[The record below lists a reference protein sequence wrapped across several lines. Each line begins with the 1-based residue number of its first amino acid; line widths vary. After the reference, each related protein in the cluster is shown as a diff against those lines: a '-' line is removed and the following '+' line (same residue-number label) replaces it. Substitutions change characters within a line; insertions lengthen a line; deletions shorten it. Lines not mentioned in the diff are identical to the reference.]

1 MAQII
6 VKGLIGEED
15 LQKYDGTAT
24 TFTRANSTGGTSTLT
39 PVGAGSSGLKFAKVF
54 ASSVVTLSSNPAASG
69 VLRLATGDFFTWRNA
84 ANGADVTLSK
94 SGAVNGNLPA
104 DVLVAANFAANAFIA
119 NSTTSAASGV
129 VRLQSSD
136 SIGWRN
142 NANGADILLAKDT
155 SDRLTFNG
163 NTVQAPIYNSSGT
176 IQNIA
181 HIVQD
186 TVTLSGGTAT
196 VTLTGSAAFSSASSY
211 TCVAIDETGTNAIKV
226 TQTSGSSI
234 TFTGTGTDVIRYIC
248 IGT

>member
-6 VKGLIGEED
+6 VKGLISEED

-39 PVGAGSSGLKFAKVF
+39 PVGAGSSGLKFAKVL

-69 VLRLATGDFFTWRNA
+69 VLRLATGD
-84 ANGADVTLSK
+84 
-94 SGAVNGNLPA
+94 AVA
-104 DVLVAANFAANAFIA
+104 
-119 NSTTSAASGV
+119 
-129 VRLQSSD
+129 
-136 SIGWRN
+136 WRN
-142 NANGADILLAKDT
+142 NANGADILLGKDS
-155 SDRLTFNG
+155 SDRLTFGG
-163 NTVQAPIYNSSGT
+163 NTVQAPIYNSTGT

-196 VTLTGSAAFSSASSY
+196 VTLTGSAVFSSASSY
-211 TCVAIDETGTNAIKV
+211 TCVAIDETGTNAVKV

>member
-39 PVGAGSSGLKFAKVF
+39 PLGAGSSGLKFAKVL

-69 VLRLATGDFFTWRNA
+69 VLRLATGD
-84 ANGADVTLSK
+84 
-94 SGAVNGNLPA
+94 AVA
-104 DVLVAANFAANAFIA
+104 
-119 NSTTSAASGV
+119 
-129 VRLQSSD
+129 
-136 SIGWRN
+136 WRN
-142 NANGADILLAKDT
+142 NANGADILLGKDT

-163 NTVQAPIYNSSGT
+163 NTVQAPIYNSTGT

-186 TVTLSGGTAT
+186 TVTLAGGTAT
-196 VTLTGSAAFSSASSY
+196 VTLTGSAVFTNATSY
-211 TCVAIDETGTNAIKV
+211 TCVAIDETGTNAVKV